1 MKKLILI
8 NFLILILVGA
18 GFLASEYFMT
28 YPAKFNIGKFFQ
40 QISFTPGILFIIASA
55 VFSLPFSFLRM
66 KRLNF
71 REKYLRVF
79 PVMNLILIVLIIK
92 VSYPI
97 YAETKTRIE
106 GMQQQYI
113 IKAKND
119 IRNDLIIY
127 EYAGGITDTYNEKL
141 AQQTDSITKKYGI
154 VYQNTG
160 CIIDNES
167 IEARKKYTE
176 ITEAYLIQRNGKG
189 WETKMDAEINSL
201 KKKN

>member
-8 NFLILILVGA
+8 NFFILILVGTA
-18 GFLASEYFMT
+18 FLASEYFMI

-79 PVMNLILIVLIIK
+79 PVINLLLIVLILK

-97 YAETKTRIE
+97 YAETKN
-106 GMQQQYI
+106 
-113 IKAKND
+113 KN
-119 IRNDLIIY
+119 
-127 EYAGGITDTYNEKL
+127 
-141 AQQTDSITKKYGI
+141 
-154 VYQNTG
+154 
-160 CIIDNES
+160 
-167 IEARKKYTE
+167 
-176 ITEAYLIQRNGKG
+176 
-189 WETKMDAEINSL
+189 
-201 KKKN
+201 